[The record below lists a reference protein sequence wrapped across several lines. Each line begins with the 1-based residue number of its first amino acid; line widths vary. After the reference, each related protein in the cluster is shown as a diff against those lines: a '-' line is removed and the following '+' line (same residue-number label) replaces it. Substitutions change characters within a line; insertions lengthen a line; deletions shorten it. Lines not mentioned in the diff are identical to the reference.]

1 MHIDKLDE
9 IVNEYNNAYHQTIN
23 MKPIDVKTSM
33 YLDLE
38 VENNEK
44 SFKFKV
50 GHHVRIWNRRN
61 VLQNV

>member
-50 GHHVRIWNRRN
+50 GHHVRI
-61 VLQNV
+61 